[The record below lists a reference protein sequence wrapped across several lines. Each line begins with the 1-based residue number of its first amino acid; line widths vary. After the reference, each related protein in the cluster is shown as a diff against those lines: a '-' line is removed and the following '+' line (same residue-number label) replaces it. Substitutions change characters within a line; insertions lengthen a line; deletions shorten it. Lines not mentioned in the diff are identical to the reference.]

1 MCRCRQCWGGKDC
14 SHPDKCNQTTHCG
27 CAFTW
32 GCSLSLSPTLFIC
45 VVSTSREKEPPLSR
59 ARATFYLQRFVAPTR
74 VGDVCL
80 EFSSQQSLLL
90 CFPIVAELMIA
101 SLSALNHF
109 PDPNVLQGSMASPS
123 LLLLPSPDLW
133 APLTLSPPRLLY
145 PPLLIYRI
153 ARHFPGGPNFLAPCQ
168 PPSIIPF
175 DIFRLVF

>member
-1 MCRCRQCWGGKDC
+1 MICVVVVNVGAGRTAVTPTSATRPPTAVVL
-14 SHPDKCNQTTHCG
+14 SPEV
-27 CAFTW
+27 A
-32 GCSLSLSPTLFIC
+32 LSLPPTLFIC

-101 SLSALNHF
+101 SLSALKHF

-123 LLLLPSPDLW
+123 LLLLPSPDL
-133 APLTLSPPRLLY
+133 
-145 PPLLIYRI
+145 
-153 ARHFPGGPNFLAPCQ
+153 
-168 PPSIIPF
+168 
-175 DIFRLVF
+175 